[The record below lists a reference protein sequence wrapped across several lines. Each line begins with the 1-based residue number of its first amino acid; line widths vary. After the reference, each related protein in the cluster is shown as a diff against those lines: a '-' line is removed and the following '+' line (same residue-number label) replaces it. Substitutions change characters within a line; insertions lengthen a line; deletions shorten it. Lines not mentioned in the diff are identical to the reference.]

1 MAAKTDIIWD
11 KDFGEIVIDREKT
24 KKFSY
29 RYRGSIR
36 MALGLFFSND
46 EYDHWREKVLSTK
59 LP

>member
-1 MAAKTDIIWD
+1 MAEKVDVWDI
-11 KDFGEIVIDREKT
+11 DFGDVVVDREKT

-29 RYRGSIR
+29 RYRGSVR

-46 EYDHWREKVLSTK
+46 EYNHWRERVLSVK